1 LNLSNGVVWELRT
14 KNSSDQWVCRV
25 LHPACPL
32 HTCPLI
38 LFQEFSESE
47 ILEHTMLDSH
57 LLSSIDEYQAEVR
70 LTYYIE
76 HVTKNLT
83 PEQKRSVLL
92 AVKQNI
98 ETRLSH
104 LP

>member
-1 LNLSNGVVWELRT
+1 
-14 KNSSDQWVCRV
+14 
-25 LHPACPL
+25 
-32 HTCPLI
+32 
-38 LFQEFSESE
+38 
-47 ILEHTMLDSH
+47 MLDSH